1 MSPVA
6 PPVALVSLEADGQ
19 GLALMR
25 AGGYPLAF
33 PAFTWEVRANNR
45 NYHMQFKK
53 KFAFCLTKK
62 KYAGNAIKTAKYN
75 ILTFL
80 PLNLYEQFHRMAN
93 VYFVFVILLQ
103 TFPEISTLP
112 WYTLL
117 FPLSCLLII
126 RGLRDLIDDITLISV
141 IFNILTNGCIPRA
154 VTKVTETSTADH
166 VKSCL
171 GRAERGFGGNV
182 FDSANSYHL
191 PESAEGVAIPL
202 FCWQKWR
209 DICVGDIVRLHK
221 DSFVPADM
229 LLLCSSEPS
238 SLCYVETADI
248 DGETNLKFRQALL
261 VTHQELVSEESLA
274 TFDGESLR
282 RVRMRLSHRNGIGS
296 ALGSLSPLA
305 PSAASPTRGCTCFCV
320 QGWRVVHAKRPCM
333 EALSQQGRVTCEE
346 PNSRLHSFTGTLE
359 WRGETYSLDS
369 EKILLR
375 GCKLRNTDVC
385 YGLVIYAGF
394 DSKIMRNCGKI
405 KRKKTKLDRMM
416 DRLVI
421 IVSVVQTPALVH
433 RLPGVAHKFSHESLL
448 AWLMLIFLNLTN
460 FAQNV
465 LGLTCYGY
473 MPTLCPQ
480 PQSNPLDPGAGAFRV
495 SNPSGA
501 ALLTHNHAGL
511 RRRCVLRNLQ
521 VVPHLRFLSVITSQ
535 TGHEHP
541 SVCWMSSE
549 DQLQAQGH
557 LSAGLQLNETNSL
570 EGAMIFLVLLVTSLC
585 LAVAS
590 GFWARMFQEKHSYL
604 SALYKHTTPF
614 QQAFFNFWGFT
625 ILLSIIIPMSM
636 YITFEFIY
644 LVNSS
649 FINWDLEMYYAVK
662 DIPAKA
668 RSTSLNDQLGQIEY
682 IFSDKTGTL
691 TQNIMSFKKCC
702 INGTIYG
709 NFWWKPVCR
718 DSGVGTWVPAQVAS
732 TGQAEEP
739 QGDGPV
745 QAQAMRTNSHRC
757 VTPLSNVTH
766 GQTLSLTGAKAVED
780 VDYTGHPPS
789 PVSGLTWS
797 RCREKLDFYD
807 VTLLEAIRQD
817 SDPVLREFLRLLAL
831 CHTVM
836 VEEKGDQLVYQ
847 AASPDE
853 EALVLAARNLGYVFL
868 ARTQDTIT
876 ISELGKKRTYKVL
889 AMLDFNSDRK
899 RMSVLVRDPQGTIRL
914 YTKGADT
921 VILER
926 LQRRGPNE
934 TITEMA
940 LDEPHLHMGQGL
952 KRTSNPLVFCKDQLH
967 CKDAHGDAHFA
978 EETLRT
984 LCLASKEVS
993 EAEYSEWSRRHRE
1006 ASILLQDR
1014 ARELDKLYEEME
1026 QNLQLLGATAIEDK
1040 LQDGV
1045 PETIQLLQLGN
1056 IKVWVLTGDKQETAV
1071 NIGYACKLLMD
1082 DMEILEEKEISEIL
1096 ESFLVNINHHD
1107 GSGEAP
1113 SSGRLSQQRSGTSCH
1128 KKKAI
1133 IISGDFLDKILHT
1146 GEVLKE
1152 QKGRL
1157 WRRLARC
1164 GATGSQEQGSL
1175 VEKAFVDLA
1184 TSCQAV
1190 ICCRV
1195 TPRQKALIVQLVK
1208 KHKKAITLAIG
1219 DGANDVNMIK
1229 TADIG
1234 VGISGLEGMQAVQ
1247 CSDYALAQFSYLQR
1261 LLLVHGRWAYLRI
1274 CKFLRYFFYKTFAGL
1289 MAQVWFAFHSGF
1301 TAQPLY
1307 EGWFL
1312 ALYNIFYTAYPV
1324 LSVGLLEQDVSAKKS
1339 LEFPELYV
1347 IGQKDELFN
1356 YRIFGVT
1363 VLHGVSTSLASFYIA
1378 LWAFE
1383 DSVGSKAVG
1392 DYESFAVTVAT
1403 SALLSVLMEIILDT
1417 KFWTALSFLMVTAS
1431 LLLFCL
1437 FSFLTQSGDAFR
1449 IAPAI
1454 FPFPNASRNALTD
1467 PYVLLVVLLSL
1478 VVNTIPS
1485 LTIRSYGTIMGKA
1498 STQQGAA
1505 GDGKG
1510 KVPQGS
1516 HCLGRSG
1523 GTSPL
1528 LGGTTQLVVVSHNT
1542 GVQKIRLKARQEPEP
1557 SVELRAHVPH
1567 GSFHRRSSY
1576 AFSHQEGYANLI
1588 TRGHSLRAGG
1598 THSAAPS
1605 LLHPET
1611 TPAVSSLPSPLA

>member
-1 MSPVA
+1 MAEQDPASDCPCGKKQ
-6 PPVALVSLEADGQ
+6 L
-19 GLALMR
+19 
-25 AGGYPLAF
+25 
-33 PAFTWEVRANNR
+33 PAFTWEVKANDR
-45 NYHMQFKK
+45 NYHTQFKK
-53 KFAFCLTKK
+53 KFAFCLSKK
-62 KYAGNAIKTAKYN
+62 KYAGNAIRTAKYN
-75 ILTFL
+75 IFTFL

-117 FPLSCLLII
+117 FPLGCLLTI
-126 RGLRDLIDDITLISV
+126 RGLRDLIDDIGRHRSDR
-141 IFNILTNGCIPRA
+141 NINSRPCEILSG
-154 VTKVTETSTADH
+154 
-166 VKSCL
+166 KS
-171 GRAERGFGGNV
+171 F
-182 FDSANSYHL
+182 H
-191 PESAEGVAIPL
+191 
-202 FCWQKWR
+202 WQKWR
-209 DICVGDIVRLHK
+209 DICVGDIVRLRK
-221 DSFVPADM
+221 ESFVPADM

-248 DGETNLKFRQALL
+248 DGETNLKFRQALQ
-261 VTHQELVSEESLA
+261 VTHQELVSEESIA
-274 TFDGESLR
+274 AFD
-282 RVRMRLSHRNGIGS
+282 
-296 ALGSLSPLA
+296 
-305 PSAASPTRGCTCFCV
+305 
-320 QGWRVVHAKRPCM
+320 
-333 EALSQQGRVTCEE
+333 GRVTCEE
-346 PNSRLHSFTGTLE
+346 PNSRMHSFTGTLE
-359 WRGETYSLDS
+359 WRGETHSLDS
-369 EKILLR
+369 KRILLR

-421 IVSVVQTPALVH
+421 I
-433 RLPGVAHKFSHESLL
+433 
-448 AWLMLIFLNLTN
+448 
-460 FAQNV
+460 
-465 LGLTCYGY
+465 
-473 MPTLCPQ
+473 
-480 PQSNPLDPGAGAFRV
+480 
-495 SNPSGA
+495 
-501 ALLTHNHAGL
+501 
-511 RRRCVLRNLQ
+511 
-521 VVPHLRFLSVITSQ
+521 
-535 TGHEHP
+535 
-541 SVCWMSSE
+541 
-549 DQLQAQGH
+549 
-557 LSAGLQLNETNSL
+557 
-570 EGAMIFLVLLVTSLC
+570 IFLVLLVMSLC
-585 LAVAS
+585 LAIAS
-590 GFWARMFQEKHSYL
+590 GFWAKMFQEKHSYL
-604 SALYKHTTPF
+604 SALYKHTTPA

-644 LVNSS
+644 LVNSF
-649 FINWDLEMYYAVK
+649 FINWDLEMYYAAK

-691 TQNIMSFKKCC
+691 TQNVMSFKKCC

-709 NFWWKPVCR
+709 AGAGTGRENKQP
-718 DSGVGTWVPAQVAS
+718 SG
-732 TGQAEEP
+732 
-739 QGDGPV
+739 
-745 QAQAMRTNSHRC
+745 
-757 VTPLSNVTH
+757 
-766 GQTLSLTGAKAVED
+766 
-780 VDYTGHPPS
+780 
-789 PVSGLTWS
+789 SGLTWS
-797 RCREKLDFYD
+797 HRGEKKLDFCD
-807 VTLLEAIRQD
+807 ATLLEAARRD

-876 ISELGKKRTYKVL
+876 ISELGVKRTYKVL

-899 RMSVLVRDPQGTIRL
+899 RMSVLVRDPQGMIRL

-934 TITEMA
+934 TFTERA
-940 LDEPHLHMGQGL
+940 LD
-952 KRTSNPLVFCKDQLH
+952 
-967 CKDAHGDAHFA
+967 HFA

-993 EAEYSEWSRRHRE
+993 EAEYSVWSRRHRE
-1006 ASILLQDR
+1006 ASVLLQDR
-1014 ARELDKLYEEME
+1014 AQELDKLYEEME

-1045 PETIQLLQLGN
+1045 PETIQLLKLGN
-1056 IKVWVLTGDKQETAV
+1056 IKVWVLTGDKQETAM
-1071 NIGYACKLLMD
+1071 NIGYACKLLTD

-1096 ESFLVNINHHD
+1096 KAYWVSNNNLSS
-1107 GSGEAP
+1107 SGEALC
-1113 SSGRLSQQRSGTSCH
+1113 SGRLSQQRPETSCH
-1128 KKKAI
+1128 KKRAL
-1133 IISGDFLDKILHT
+1133 IISGDLLDKILHM

-1152 QKGRL
+1152 KGRL
-1157 WRRLARC
+1157 WRWLACCR
-1164 GATGSQEQGSL
+1164 APGSQEQGSL

-1195 TPRQKALIVQLVK
+1195 TPKQKALIVQLVK
-1208 KHKKAITLAIG
+1208 KHKNAITLAIG

-1234 VGISGLEGMQAVQ
+1234 VGISGLEGIQAVQ

-1347 IGQKDELFN
+1347 IGQQDELFN
-1356 YRIFGVT
+1356 YRVFGVT
-1363 VLHGVSTSLASFYIA
+1363 LLHGVSTSLASFYIT

-1383 DSVGSKAVG
+1383 DRIGSKVVG

-1403 SALLSVLMEIILDT
+1403 SALLSVLVEIILDT

-1437 FSFLTQSGDAFR
+1437 FSFLTQSIDAFR
-1449 IAPAI
+1449 IAPAVFR
-1454 FPFPNASRNALTD
+1454 FPDASQNALTD
-1467 PYVLLVVLLSL
+1467 PYVLLVILLSL

-1485 LTIRSYGTIMGKA
+1485 LTVHSYRTVAGQTTIQQVPIA
-1498 STQQGAA
+1498 S
-1505 GDGKG
+1505 
-1510 KVPQGS
+1510 
-1516 HCLGRSG
+1516 L
-1523 GTSPL
+1523 
-1528 LGGTTQLVVVSHNT
+1528 
-1542 GVQKIRLKARQEPEP
+1542 QKIRLKAKREPEP
-1557 SVELRAHVPH
+1557 SVELRAHVPRR
-1567 GSFHRRSSY
+1567 SFHRRSSY
-1576 AFSHQEGYANLI
+1576 AFSHQEGYAGLI
-1588 TRGHSLRAGG
+1588 TRGDSLRARA
-1598 THSAAPS
+1598 TYSTAPG

-1611 TPAVSSLPSPLA
+1611 TPAFSSLPSPSA

>member
-1 MSPVA
+1 
-6 PPVALVSLEADGQ
+6 
-19 GLALMR
+19 
-25 AGGYPLAF
+25 
-33 PAFTWEVRANNR
+33 PAFTWEVRANDR
-45 NYHMQFKK
+45 NYHVQFKK

-75 ILTFL
+75 IFTFL

-117 FPLSCLLII
+117 FPLSCLLTI
-126 RGLRDLIDDITLISV
+126 RGLRDLIDDVGRHQSDR
-141 IFNILTNGCIPRA
+141 NINSRPCEILSG
-154 VTKVTETSTADH
+154 
-166 VKSCL
+166 KSF
-171 GRAERGFGGNV
+171 R
-182 FDSANSYHL
+182 
-191 PESAEGVAIPL
+191 
-202 FCWQKWR
+202 WQKWR

-221 DSFVPADM
+221 ESFVPADM

-274 TFDGESLR
+274 TFDGE
-282 RVRMRLSHRNGIGS
+282 
-296 ALGSLSPLA
+296 
-305 PSAASPTRGCTCFCV
+305 
-320 QGWRVVHAKRPCM
+320 
-333 EALSQQGRVTCEE
+333 VTCEE
-346 PNSRLHSFTGTLE
+346 PNSRMHSFTGTLE

-369 EKILLR
+369 ERILLR

-421 IVSVVQTPALVH
+421 I
-433 RLPGVAHKFSHESLL
+433 
-448 AWLMLIFLNLTN
+448 
-460 FAQNV
+460 
-465 LGLTCYGY
+465 
-473 MPTLCPQ
+473 
-480 PQSNPLDPGAGAFRV
+480 
-495 SNPSGA
+495 
-501 ALLTHNHAGL
+501 
-511 RRRCVLRNLQ
+511 
-521 VVPHLRFLSVITSQ
+521 
-535 TGHEHP
+535 
-541 SVCWMSSE
+541 
-549 DQLQAQGH
+549 
-557 LSAGLQLNETNSL
+557 
-570 EGAMIFLVLLVTSLC
+570 IFLVLLVTSLC
-585 LAVAS
+585 LAIAS

-604 SALYKHTTPF
+604 SALYKNTTPA

-644 LVNSS
+644 LVNSF

-691 TQNIMSFKKCC
+691 TQNMMSFKKCC

-709 NFWWKPVCR
+709 TGPGHENKQP
-718 DSGVGTWVPAQVAS
+718 SG
-732 TGQAEEP
+732 
-739 QGDGPV
+739 
-745 QAQAMRTNSHRC
+745 
-757 VTPLSNVTH
+757 
-766 GQTLSLTGAKAVED
+766 
-780 VDYTGHPPS
+780 
-789 PVSGLTWS
+789 SGLTWS
-797 RCREKLDFYD
+797 HHGEKKLDFCD
-807 VTLLEAIRQD
+807 ATLLEAAWRD

-868 ARTQDTIT
+868 ARTRDTIT

-934 TITEMA
+934 TFTEMA
-940 LDEPHLHMGQGL
+940 LE
-952 KRTSNPLVFCKDQLH
+952 R
-967 CKDAHGDAHFA
+967 FA

-993 EAEYSEWSRRHRE
+993 EVEYSKWSRRHRE
-1006 ASILLQDR
+1006 ASVLLQDR
-1014 ARELDKLYEEME
+1014 TRELDKLYEEME

-1045 PETIQLLQLGN
+1045 PETIQLLKLGN
-1056 IKVWVLTGDKQETAV
+1056 IKVWVLTGDKQETAM
-1071 NIGYACKLLMD
+1071 NIGYACKLLTD
-1082 DMEILEEKEISEIL
+1082 DMEILEEKEISSAPTIPSSHSEIL
-1096 ESFLVNINHHD
+1096 EAYWVSNNNLS
-1107 GSGEAP
+1107 GSGEVLC
-1113 SSGRLSQQRSGTSCH
+1113 SSRLSQPCPEALCH
-1128 KKKAI
+1128 KKRAVI
-1133 IISGDFLDKILHT
+1133 VSGDFLDKILHM

-1152 QKGRL
+1152 KKGWL
-1157 WRRLARC
+1157 WRRLACCR
-1164 GATGSQEQGSL
+1164 ATGPQEPGSL

-1195 TPRQKALIVQLVK
+1195 TPKQKALIVQLVK

-1312 ALYNIFYTAYPV
+1312 ALYNIFYTSYPV
-1324 LSVGLLEQDVSAKKS
+1324 LSMGLLEQDVSAKKS

-1347 IGQKDELFN
+1347 IGQQDELFN
-1356 YRIFGVT
+1356 YRVFGIT
-1363 VLHGVSTSLASFYIA
+1363 LLHGVSTSLASFYIA

-1383 DSVGSKAVG
+1383 DGIGSKVVG

-1403 SALLSVLMEIILDT
+1403 SALLSVLVEIILDT
-1417 KFWTALSFLMVTAS
+1417 KFWTVLSFLMVTAS

-1437 FSFLTQSGDAFR
+1437 FSFLTQSIDAFR
-1449 IAPAI
+1449 IAPAVFR
-1454 FPFPNASRNALTD
+1454 FPEASRNALTD
-1467 PYVLLVVLLSL
+1467 PYILLVVLLSL
-1478 VVNTIPS
+1478 VVNTVPS
-1485 LTIRSYGTIMGKA
+1485 LTVRLYRTITGKN
-1498 STQQGAA
+1498 TIQQ
-1505 GDGKG
+1505 
-1510 KVPQGS
+1510 
-1516 HCLGRSG
+1516 
-1523 GTSPL
+1523 
-1528 LGGTTQLVVVSHNT
+1528 N
-1542 GVQKIRLKARQEPEP
+1542 IRLKARQEPEP

-1576 AFSHQEGYANLI
+1576 AFSHQEGYAGLI
-1588 TRGHSLRAGG
+1588 TRGDSLRTGDTRRA
-1598 THSAAPS
+1598 T
-1605 LLHPET
+1605 
-1611 TPAVSSLPSPLA
+1611 

>member
-1 MSPVA
+1 MAA
-6 PPVALVSLEADGQ
+6 PDPASGCLHGKKRL
-19 GLALMR
+19 
-25 AGGYPLAF
+25 
-33 PAFTWEVRANNR
+33 PAFTWEVRANDR

-75 ILTFL
+75 IFTFL

-117 FPLSCLLII
+117 FPLSCLLTI
-126 RGLRDLIDDITLISV
+126 RGLRDLIDDIGRHQSDR
-141 IFNILTNGCIPRA
+141 NINSRPCEILSG
-154 VTKVTETSTADH
+154 
-166 VKSCL
+166 KSF
-171 GRAERGFGGNV
+171 R
-182 FDSANSYHL
+182 
-191 PESAEGVAIPL
+191 
-202 FCWQKWR
+202 WQKWR
-209 DICVGDIVRLHK
+209 DICVGDIVRLRK
-221 DSFVPADM
+221 ESFVPADM

-261 VTHQELVSEESLA
+261 VTHQELVSEESMA
-274 TFDGESLR
+274 TFD
-282 RVRMRLSHRNGIGS
+282 
-296 ALGSLSPLA
+296 
-305 PSAASPTRGCTCFCV
+305 
-320 QGWRVVHAKRPCM
+320 
-333 EALSQQGRVTCEE
+333 GRVTCEE
-346 PNSRLHSFTGTLE
+346 PNSRMHSFTGTLA
-359 WRGETYSLDS
+359 WRGETYPLDS
-369 EKILLR
+369 ERILLR

-421 IVSVVQTPALVH
+421 I
-433 RLPGVAHKFSHESLL
+433 
-448 AWLMLIFLNLTN
+448 
-460 FAQNV
+460 
-465 LGLTCYGY
+465 
-473 MPTLCPQ
+473 
-480 PQSNPLDPGAGAFRV
+480 
-495 SNPSGA
+495 
-501 ALLTHNHAGL
+501 
-511 RRRCVLRNLQ
+511 
-521 VVPHLRFLSVITSQ
+521 
-535 TGHEHP
+535 
-541 SVCWMSSE
+541 
-549 DQLQAQGH
+549 
-557 LSAGLQLNETNSL
+557 
-570 EGAMIFLVLLVTSLC
+570 IFLVLLVTSLC

-604 SALYKHTTPF
+604 SALYKHTTPA

-644 LVNSS
+644 LVNSC
-649 FINWDLEMYYAVK
+649 FINWDLEMYYADK

-691 TQNIMSFKKCC
+691 TQNVMSFKKCC

-709 NFWWKPVCR
+709 
-718 DSGVGTWVPAQVAS
+718 
-732 TGQAEEP
+732 TG
-739 QGDGPV
+739 
-745 QAQAMRTNSHRC
+745 
-757 VTPLSNVTH
+757 
-766 GQTLSLTGAKAVED
+766 
-780 VDYTGHPPS
+780 TGHENKQPPG
-789 PVSGLTWS
+789 SGLTWS
-797 RCREKLDFYD
+797 HHGEKKVDFCD
-807 VTLLEAIRQD
+807 TTLLEATRRD

-836 VEEKGDQLVYQ
+836 VEEKGDRLVYQ

-853 EALVLAARNLGYVFL
+853 EALVSAARNLGYVFL

-934 TITEMA
+934 IFTEMA
-940 LDEPHLHMGQGL
+940 LD
-952 KRTSNPLVFCKDQLH
+952 R
-967 CKDAHGDAHFA
+967 FA

-993 EAEYSEWSRRHRE
+993 EVEYSEWSRRHHE

-1045 PETIQLLQLGN
+1045 PETIQLLKLGN
-1056 IKVWVLTGDKQETAV
+1056 IKVWVLTGDKQETAM
-1071 NIGYACKLLMD
+1071 NIGYACKLLTD

-1096 ESFLVNINHHD
+1096 EVYWVSNNNLS
-1107 GSGEAP
+1107 GSGEALC
-1113 SSGRLSQQRSGTSCH
+1113 SGHLSQQRPEASCH
-1128 KKKAI
+1128 KKRAI
-1133 IISGDFLDKILHT
+1133 IISGDFLDKILQT

-1152 QKGRL
+1152 KGRL
-1157 WRRLARC
+1157 WRRLACCR
-1164 GATGSQEQGSL
+1164 ATGSQEQSSL

-1184 TSCQAV
+1184 TACQAV

-1195 TPRQKALIVQLVK
+1195 TPKQKALIVQLVK

-1324 LSVGLLEQDVSAKKS
+1324 LSMGLLEQDVSAKKS

-1347 IGQKDELFN
+1347 IGQQDELFN
-1356 YRIFGVT
+1356 YRVFGVT
-1363 VLHGVSTSLASFYIA
+1363 LLHGVSTSLASFYIA

-1383 DSVGSKAVG
+1383 DRIGSKAVG

-1437 FSFLTQSGDAFR
+1437 FSFLTQSIDAFR

-1454 FPFPNASRNALTD
+1454 FSFPDASRNALTD

-1478 VVNTIPS
+1478 VVNTVPS
-1485 LTIRSYGTIMGKA
+1485 LTVRLYRTIVGK
-1498 STQQGAA
+1498 
-1505 GDGKG
+1505 
-1510 KVPQGS
+1510 
-1516 HCLGRSG
+1516 
-1523 GTSPL
+1523 
-1528 LGGTTQLVVVSHNT
+1528 TTIQ
-1542 GVQKIRLKARQEPEP
+1542 QKIRLKARQEPEP
-1557 SVELRAHVPH
+1557 SVELRAHVPRS
-1567 GSFHRRSSY
+1567 SFHRRSSY
-1576 AFSHQEGYANLI
+1576 AFSHEEGYAGLI
-1588 TRGHSLRAGG
+1588 TRGDSLRSGG
-1598 THSAAPS
+1598 TRSTTPGP
-1605 LLHPET
+1605 LHPET
-1611 TPAVSSLPSPLA
+1611 TPALSSLPSPSA

>member
-1 MSPVA
+1 
-6 PPVALVSLEADGQ
+6 
-19 GLALMR
+19 
-25 AGGYPLAF
+25 
-33 PAFTWEVRANNR
+33 PAFTWEVRANDR

-75 ILTFL
+75 IFTFL
-80 PLNLYEQFHRMAN
+80 PLNLYEQFHRTAN

-103 TFPEISTLP
+103 TVPEISTLP

-117 FPLSCLLII
+117 FPLSCLLTI
-126 RGLRDLIDDITLISV
+126 RGLRDLIDDIGRHQSDKNV
-141 IFNILTNGCIPRA
+141 NSRPCEILSG
-154 VTKVTETSTADH
+154 
-166 VKSCL
+166 KSF
-171 GRAERGFGGNV
+171 R
-182 FDSANSYHL
+182 
-191 PESAEGVAIPL
+191 
-202 FCWQKWR
+202 WQKWR
-209 DICVGDIVRLHK
+209 DICVGDIVRLRK
-221 DSFVPADM
+221 ESFVPADM

-261 VTHQELVSEESLA
+261 VTHQELVSEESMA
-274 TFDGESLR
+274 AFDG
-282 RVRMRLSHRNGIGS
+282 
-296 ALGSLSPLA
+296 
-305 PSAASPTRGCTCFCV
+305 T
-320 QGWRVVHAKRPCM
+320 
-333 EALSQQGRVTCEE
+333 VTCEE

-359 WRGETYSLDS
+359 WRGETYSLDG
-369 EKILLR
+369 ERILLR

-405 KRKKTKLDRMM
+405 KRKKTKLDCMM

-421 IVSVVQTPALVH
+421 V
-433 RLPGVAHKFSHESLL
+433 
-448 AWLMLIFLNLTN
+448 
-460 FAQNV
+460 
-465 LGLTCYGY
+465 
-473 MPTLCPQ
+473 
-480 PQSNPLDPGAGAFRV
+480 
-495 SNPSGA
+495 
-501 ALLTHNHAGL
+501 
-511 RRRCVLRNLQ
+511 
-521 VVPHLRFLSVITSQ
+521 
-535 TGHEHP
+535 
-541 SVCWMSSE
+541 
-549 DQLQAQGH
+549 
-557 LSAGLQLNETNSL
+557 
-570 EGAMIFLVLLVTSLC
+570 IFLVLLVTSLC

-604 SALYKHTTPF
+604 SALYKNTTPA

-636 YITFEFIY
+636 YITLEFIY
-644 LVNSS
+644 LVNSF
-649 FINWDLEMYYAVK
+649 FINWDLEMYYALK

-691 TQNIMSFKKCC
+691 TQNVMSFKKCC

-709 NFWWKPVCR
+709 NFRWKQVCR
-718 DSGVGTWVPAQVAS
+718 DSWG
-732 TGQAEEP
+732 
-739 QGDGPV
+739 
-745 QAQAMRTNSHRC
+745 
-757 VTPLSNVTH
+757 
-766 GQTLSLTGAKAVED
+766 
-780 VDYTGHPPS
+780 
-789 PVSGLTWS
+789 SGLTWNHHG
-797 RCREKLDFYD
+797 EKLDFCD
-807 VTLLEAIRQD
+807 ATLVEAARRD
-817 SDPVLREFLRLLAL
+817 NDPVLREFLRLLAL

-853 EALVLAARNLGYVFL
+853 EALVLAAKDLGYVFL

-934 TITEMA
+934 TFTEMA
-940 LDEPHLHMGQGL
+940 LD
-952 KRTSNPLVFCKDQLH
+952 
-967 CKDAHGDAHFA
+967 HFA

-993 EAEYSEWSRRHRE
+993 EVEYSKWSRRHRE
-1006 ASILLQDR
+1006 ASVLLQDR

-1026 QNLQLLGATAIEDK
+1026 QDLQLLGVTAIEDK

-1045 PETIQLLQLGN
+1045 PETIQLLKLGN
-1056 IKVWVLTGDKQETAV
+1056 IKVWVLTGDKQETAM
-1071 NIGYACKLLMD
+1071 NIGYACKLLTD
-1082 DMEILEEKEISEIL
+1082 DMEILEEKEISSAPTTPSSHSEVL
-1096 ESFLVNINHHD
+1096 EAYWARNNNLS
-1107 GSGEAP
+1107 GSGEAQC
-1113 SSGRLSQQRSGTSCH
+1113 SSRLSQQHPEASCH
-1128 KKKAI
+1128 KKRAI
-1133 IISGDFLDKILHT
+1133 VISGDFLDKILHT

-1152 QKGRL
+1152 KKGWP
-1157 WRRLARC
+1157 WRWLACCR
-1164 GATGSQEQGSL
+1164 ATGSQEQGSL

-1195 TPRQKALIVQLVK
+1195 TPKQKALIVQLVK

-1307 EGWFL
+1307 EGWFI

-1347 IGQKDELFN
+1347 IGQQDELFN

-1363 VLHGVSTSLASFYIA
+1363 LLHGVSTSLASFYIA

-1383 DSVGSKAVG
+1383 DRVGSKAVG

-1403 SALLSVLMEIILDT
+1403 SALLSVLAEIILDT
-1417 KFWTALSFLMVTAS
+1417 KFWTVWSFLMVTAS

-1437 FSFLTQSGDAFR
+1437 FSFLTQSIDAFR

-1454 FPFPNASRNALTD
+1454 FRFPDASQNALTD

-1485 LTIRSYGTIMGKA
+1485 LTVHLYGTIAGKR
-1498 STQQGAA
+1498 TIQ
-1505 GDGKG
+1505 
-1510 KVPQGS
+1510 
-1516 HCLGRSG
+1516 
-1523 GTSPL
+1523 
-1528 LGGTTQLVVVSHNT
+1528 
-1542 GVQKIRLKARQEPEP
+1542 QKICLKAKRKPEP
-1557 SVELRAHVPH
+1557 LVELRAHVPR

-1576 AFSHQEGYANLI
+1576 AFSHQEGYAGLI
-1588 TRGHSLRAGG
+1588 TRGDSLRARA
-1598 THSAAPS
+1598 TRS
-1605 LLHPET
+1605 T
-1611 TPAVSSLPSPLA
+1611 T

>member
-1 MSPVA
+1 
-6 PPVALVSLEADGQ
+6 
-19 GLALMR
+19 
-25 AGGYPLAF
+25 
-33 PAFTWEVRANNR
+33 PAFTWEVRANDR

-75 ILTFL
+75 IFTFL

-93 VYFVFVILLQ
+93 VYFVFVIVLQ

-117 FPLSCLLII
+117 FPLSCLLTI
-126 RGLRDLIDDITLISV
+126 RGLRDLIDDVGRHQSDR
-141 IFNILTNGCIPRA
+141 NINSRPCEILAG
-154 VTKVTETSTADH
+154 
-166 VKSCL
+166 KSF
-171 GRAERGFGGNV
+171 R
-182 FDSANSYHL
+182 
-191 PESAEGVAIPL
+191 
-202 FCWQKWR
+202 WQKWR

-221 DSFVPADM
+221 ESFVPADM

-261 VTHQELVSEESLA
+261 VTHQELVSEESMA
-274 TFDGESLR
+274 TFDGE
-282 RVRMRLSHRNGIGS
+282 
-296 ALGSLSPLA
+296 
-305 PSAASPTRGCTCFCV
+305 
-320 QGWRVVHAKRPCM
+320 
-333 EALSQQGRVTCEE
+333 VTCEE
-346 PNSRLHSFTGTLE
+346 PNSRMHSFTGTLE

-369 EKILLR
+369 ERILLR

-421 IVSVVQTPALVH
+421 I
-433 RLPGVAHKFSHESLL
+433 
-448 AWLMLIFLNLTN
+448 
-460 FAQNV
+460 
-465 LGLTCYGY
+465 
-473 MPTLCPQ
+473 
-480 PQSNPLDPGAGAFRV
+480 
-495 SNPSGA
+495 
-501 ALLTHNHAGL
+501 
-511 RRRCVLRNLQ
+511 
-521 VVPHLRFLSVITSQ
+521 
-535 TGHEHP
+535 
-541 SVCWMSSE
+541 
-549 DQLQAQGH
+549 
-557 LSAGLQLNETNSL
+557 
-570 EGAMIFLVLLVTSLC
+570 IFLVLLVTSLC
-585 LAVAS
+585 LAIAS

-604 SALYKHTTPF
+604 SALYKNTTPA
-614 QQAFFNFWGFT
+614 QQAFFSFWGFT

-644 LVNSS
+644 LVNSF

-691 TQNIMSFKKCC
+691 TQNVMSFKKCC

-709 NFWWKPVCR
+709 NFWWK
-718 DSGVGTWVPAQVAS
+718 
-732 TGQAEEP
+732 
-739 QGDGPV
+739 QG
-745 QAQAMRTNSHRC
+745 
-757 VTPLSNVTH
+757 
-766 GQTLSLTGAKAVED
+766 
-780 VDYTGHPPS
+780 
-789 PVSGLTWS
+789 SGLTWS
-797 RCREKLDFYD
+797 HHGEKKLDFCD
-807 VTLLEAIRQD
+807 ATLLEAAWRD

-926 LQRRGPNE
+926 LRRRGPNE
-934 TITEMA
+934 TFTEMA
-940 LDEPHLHMGQGL
+940 LD
-952 KRTSNPLVFCKDQLH
+952 R
-967 CKDAHGDAHFA
+967 FA

-993 EAEYSEWSRRHRE
+993 EVEYSKWSRRHRE
-1006 ASILLQDR
+1006 ASVLLQDR
-1014 ARELDKLYEEME
+1014 TQELDKLYEEME

-1045 PETIQLLQLGN
+1045 PETIQLLKLGN
-1056 IKVWVLTGDKQETAV
+1056 IKVWVLTGDKQETAM
-1071 NIGYACKLLMD
+1071 NIGYACKLLTD
-1082 DMEILEEKEISEIL
+1082 DMEILEEKEISSAPTTPSSHSEIL
-1096 ESFLVNINHHD
+1096 EAYWASNNNLS
-1107 GSGEAP
+1107 GSGEVLC
-1113 SSGRLSQQRSGTSCH
+1113 SSRLSQPCPEASCH
-1128 KKKAI
+1128 KKRAI
-1133 IISGDFLDKILHT
+1133 IVSGDFLDKILHV

-1152 QKGRL
+1152 KKGWL
-1157 WRRLARC
+1157 WRRLACCR
-1164 GATGSQEQGSL
+1164 ATSPQEPGSL

-1195 TPRQKALIVQLVK
+1195 TPKQKALIVQLVK

-1312 ALYNIFYTAYPV
+1312 ALYNIFYTSYPV
-1324 LSVGLLEQDVSAKKS
+1324 LSMGLLEQDVSAKKS

-1347 IGQKDELFN
+1347 IGQQDELFN
-1356 YRIFGVT
+1356 YRVFGIT
-1363 VLHGVSTSLASFYIA
+1363 LLHGVSTSLASFYIA

-1383 DSVGSKAVG
+1383 DGIGSKVVG

-1403 SALLSVLMEIILDT
+1403 SALLSVLVEIILDT
-1417 KFWTALSFLMVTAS
+1417 KFWTVLSFLMVTAS

-1437 FSFLTQSGDAFR
+1437 FSFLTQSIDAFR
-1449 IAPAI
+1449 IAPAVFC
-1454 FPFPNASRNALTD
+1454 FPEASRNALTD
-1467 PYVLLVVLLSL
+1467 PYILLVVLLSL
-1478 VVNTIPS
+1478 VVNTVPS
-1485 LTIRSYGTIMGKA
+1485 LTVRLYRTITGKN
-1498 STQQGAA
+1498 TIQQ
-1505 GDGKG
+1505 
-1510 KVPQGS
+1510 
-1516 HCLGRSG
+1516 
-1523 GTSPL
+1523 
-1528 LGGTTQLVVVSHNT
+1528 N
-1542 GVQKIRLKARQEPEP
+1542 IRLKARQEPEP
-1557 SVELRAHVPH
+1557 PVELRAHVPH

-1576 AFSHQEGYANLI
+1576 AFSHQEGYAGLI
-1588 TRGHSLRAGG
+1588 TRGDSLRTGDTRRA
-1598 THSAAPS
+1598 T
-1605 LLHPET
+1605 
-1611 TPAVSSLPSPLA
+1611 

>member
-1 MSPVA
+1 P
-6 PPVALVSLEADGQ
+6 G
-19 GLALMR
+19 
-25 AGGYPLAF
+25 
-33 PAFTWEVRANNR
+33 FTWEVRANDR

-53 KFAFCLTKK
+53 KFAFCLTKR

-75 ILTFL
+75 VFTFL

-93 VYFVFVILLQ
+93 VYFIFVILLQ

-112 WYTLL
+112 WFTLL
-117 FPLSCLLII
+117 FPLSCLLTI
-126 RGLRDLIDDITLISV
+126 RGLRDLIDDIGRHQSDRNINSRPCE
-141 IFNILTNGCIPRA
+141 ILTG
-154 VTKVTETSTADH
+154 
-166 VKSCL
+166 KSF
-171 GRAERGFGGNV
+171 R
-182 FDSANSYHL
+182 
-191 PESAEGVAIPL
+191 
-202 FCWQKWR
+202 WQKWC
-209 DICVGDIVRLHK
+209 DICVGDIVRLRK
-221 DSFVPADM
+221 ESFVPADM

-261 VTHQELVSEESLA
+261 VTHQELVSEESMA
-274 TFDGESLR
+274 AFD
-282 RVRMRLSHRNGIGS
+282 
-296 ALGSLSPLA
+296 
-305 PSAASPTRGCTCFCV
+305 
-320 QGWRVVHAKRPCM
+320 
-333 EALSQQGRVTCEE
+333 GRVTCEE
-346 PNSRLHSFTGTLE
+346 PNSRMHSFTGTLE
-359 WRGETYSLDS
+359 WKGETYSLDS
-369 EKILLR
+369 DRVLLR
-375 GCKLRNTDVC
+375 GCKLRNTDLC

-405 KRKKTKLDRMM
+405 QRKKTKLDHMM

-421 IVSVVQTPALVH
+421 I
-433 RLPGVAHKFSHESLL
+433 
-448 AWLMLIFLNLTN
+448 
-460 FAQNV
+460 
-465 LGLTCYGY
+465 
-473 MPTLCPQ
+473 
-480 PQSNPLDPGAGAFRV
+480 
-495 SNPSGA
+495 
-501 ALLTHNHAGL
+501 
-511 RRRCVLRNLQ
+511 
-521 VVPHLRFLSVITSQ
+521 
-535 TGHEHP
+535 
-541 SVCWMSSE
+541 
-549 DQLQAQGH
+549 
-557 LSAGLQLNETNSL
+557 
-570 EGAMIFLVLLVTSLC
+570 IFLVLLVTSLG

-590 GFWARMFQEKHSYL
+590 GFWAKMFQEKHSYL
-604 SALYKHTTPF
+604 SALYKHTTPA
-614 QQAFFNFWGFT
+614 QQAFFNFWGFM

-644 LVNSS
+644 LVNSF
-649 FINWDLEMYYAVK
+649 FINWDLEMYYAAK

-709 NFWWKPVCR
+709 NSAWK
-718 DSGVGTWVPAQVAS
+718 
-732 TGQAEEP
+732 
-739 QGDGPV
+739 QGL
-745 QAQAMRTNSHRC
+745 R
-757 VTPLSNVTH
+757 
-766 GQTLSLTGAKAVED
+766 
-780 VDYTGHPPS
+780 
-789 PVSGLTWS
+789 LTWS
-797 RCREKLDFYD
+797 HHREKKLDFYD
-807 VTLLEAIRQD
+807 PVLLAAARRD

-836 VEEKGDQLVYQ
+836 VEEKDDQLVYQ

-853 EALVLAARNLGYVFL
+853 EALVLAARSLGYTFL

-926 LQRRGPNE
+926 LQRRGPDE
-934 TITEMA
+934 TFTERA
-940 LDEPHLHMGQGL
+940 LD
-952 KRTSNPLVFCKDQLH
+952 R
-967 CKDAHGDAHFA
+967 FA

-993 EAEYSEWSRRHRE
+993 EVEYSVWSRRHHE

-1014 ARELDKLYEEME
+1014 AQELDKLYEEME

-1045 PETIQLLQLGN
+1045 PETIQLLKLGN
-1056 IKVWVLTGDKQETAV
+1056 IKVWVLTGDKQETAM
-1071 NIGYACKLLMD
+1071 NIGYACKLLTD
-1082 DMEILEEKEISEIL
+1082 EMEILEEKEISSAPTTPSPHSEVL
-1096 ESFLVNINHHD
+1096 QAYWVSNNNL
-1107 GSGEAP
+1107 SRRGEVL
-1113 SSGRLSQQRSGTSCH
+1113 SSDRLSQQRPEASCH
-1128 KKKAI
+1128 KKRAL

-1152 QKGRL
+1152 KKGKL
-1157 WRRLARC
+1157 WQWLAC
-1164 GATGSQEQGSL
+1164 GKAMDSQEQGSL
-1175 VEKAFVDLA
+1175 VEKAFVDFA

-1195 TPRQKALIVQLVK
+1195 TPKQKALIVQLVK

-1234 VGISGLEGMQAVQ
+1234 VGISGQEGIQAVQ

-1347 IGQKDELFN
+1347 VGQQDELFN
-1356 YRIFGVT
+1356 YRVFGVT
-1363 VLHGVSTSLASFYIA
+1363 LLHGVSTSLASFYIA

-1383 DSVGSKAVG
+1383 DHVGTKAVG

-1403 SALLSVLMEIILDT
+1403 SALLSVLMEIILDI
-1417 KFWTALSFLMVTAS
+1417 KFWTVLSFLIVTTS
-1431 LLLFCL
+1431 LLSFCL
-1437 FSFLTQSGDAFR
+1437 FSFLTQSIDAFR

-1454 FPFPNASRNALTD
+1454 FRFPDASLNALTD

-1485 LTIRSYGTIMGKA
+1485 LTVRLYCTTVGK
-1498 STQQGAA
+1498 
-1505 GDGKG
+1505 
-1510 KVPQGS
+1510 
-1516 HCLGRSG
+1516 
-1523 GTSPL
+1523 TSI
-1528 LGGTTQLVVVSHNT
+1528 Q
-1542 GVQKIRLKARQEPEP
+1542 QKICLKSKREPEP
-1557 SVELRAHVPH
+1557 SVELRAHIPR

-1576 AFSHQEGYANLI
+1576 AFSHQEGYAGLI
-1588 TRGHSLRAGG
+1588 TRGDSLRARV
-1598 THSAAPS
+1598 T
-1605 LLHPET
+1605 
-1611 TPAVSSLPSPLA
+1611 

>member
-1 MSPVA
+1 MAEQDPASGCQHGKA
-6 PPVALVSLEADGQ
+6 QL
-19 GLALMR
+19 
-25 AGGYPLAF
+25 
-33 PAFTWEVRANNR
+33 PAFTWEVRANDR

-62 KYAGNAIKTAKYN
+62 KYTGNAIKTSKYN
-75 ILTFL
+75 IFTFL

-117 FPLSCLLII
+117 FPLSCLLTI
-126 RGLRDLIDDITLISV
+126 RGLRDLIDDIGRHQSDR
-141 IFNILTNGCIPRA
+141 NINSRPCEILSG
-154 VTKVTETSTADH
+154 
-166 VKSCL
+166 KSF
-171 GRAERGFGGNV
+171 R
-182 FDSANSYHL
+182 
-191 PESAEGVAIPL
+191 
-202 FCWQKWR
+202 WQKWR
-209 DICVGDIVRLHK
+209 DICVGDIVRLRK
-221 DSFVPADM
+221 ESFVPADM
-229 LLLCSSEPS
+229 LLLCSSEPN

-261 VTHQELVSEESLA
+261 VTHQELVNEESMA
-274 TFDGESLR
+274 AFDG
-282 RVRMRLSHRNGIGS
+282 
-296 ALGSLSPLA
+296 
-305 PSAASPTRGCTCFCV
+305 T
-320 QGWRVVHAKRPCM
+320 
-333 EALSQQGRVTCEE
+333 VTCEE
-346 PNSRLHSFTGTLE
+346 PNSRMHSFTGTLE

-369 EKILLR
+369 ERILLR
-375 GCKLRNTDVC
+375 GCKLRNTDIC

-421 IVSVVQTPALVH
+421 I
-433 RLPGVAHKFSHESLL
+433 
-448 AWLMLIFLNLTN
+448 
-460 FAQNV
+460 
-465 LGLTCYGY
+465 
-473 MPTLCPQ
+473 
-480 PQSNPLDPGAGAFRV
+480 
-495 SNPSGA
+495 
-501 ALLTHNHAGL
+501 
-511 RRRCVLRNLQ
+511 
-521 VVPHLRFLSVITSQ
+521 
-535 TGHEHP
+535 
-541 SVCWMSSE
+541 
-549 DQLQAQGH
+549 
-557 LSAGLQLNETNSL
+557 
-570 EGAMIFLVLLVTSLC
+570 IFLVLLVTSLC

-604 SALYKHTTPF
+604 SAFYKHTTPA

-644 LVNSS
+644 LVNSF

-709 NFWWKPVCR
+709 T
-718 DSGVGTWVPAQVAS
+718 GTGLETKQ
-732 TGQAEEP
+732 
-739 QGDGPV
+739 
-745 QAQAMRTNSHRC
+745 
-757 VTPLSNVTH
+757 
-766 GQTLSLTGAKAVED
+766 
-780 VDYTGHPPS
+780 PS
-789 PVSGLTWS
+789 PELCLFQGLGLTWS
-797 RCREKLDFYD
+797 HHGEKKLDFCD
-807 VTLLEAIRQD
+807 ATLLEAARRD

-853 EALVLAARNLGYVFL
+853 EALVLAARNLGYIFL

-921 VILER
+921 VILKR

-934 TITEMA
+934 TFTEMA
-940 LDEPHLHMGQGL
+940 LD
-952 KRTSNPLVFCKDQLH
+952 R
-967 CKDAHGDAHFA
+967 FA

-993 EAEYSEWSRRHRE
+993 EVEYSEWSRRHCE
-1006 ASILLQDR
+1006 ASVLLQDR

-1045 PETIQLLQLGN
+1045 PETIQLLKLGN
-1056 IKVWVLTGDKQETAV
+1056 IKVWVLTGDKRETAM
-1071 NIGYACKLLMD
+1071 NIGYACKLLTD

-1096 ESFLVNINHHD
+1096 EAYWVNNNHHHLG
-1107 GSGEAP
+1107 GSGEALH
-1113 SSGRLSQQRSGTSCH
+1113 SGRLSQQHPEVLGH
-1128 KKKAI
+1128 KKRAI
-1133 IISGDFLDKILHT
+1133 IISGDLLVRTKSFT
-1146 GEVLKE
+1146 RE
-1152 QKGRL
+1152 RC
-1157 WRRLARC
+1157 RRRRRGGGGGSWLAAGLRARRSR
-1164 GATGSQEQGSL
+1164 GL

-1195 TPRQKALIVQLVK
+1195 TPKQKALIVQLVK

-1347 IGQKDELFN
+1347 IGQQDELFN
-1356 YRIFGVT
+1356 YRVFGVT
-1363 VLHGVSTSLASFYIA
+1363 LLHGVSTSLASFYIA

-1383 DSVGSKAVG
+1383 DRVGSKAVG

-1403 SALLSVLMEIILDT
+1403 SALLSVLVEIILDT

-1437 FSFLTQSGDAFR
+1437 FSFLTQSIDAFR
-1449 IAPAI
+1449 TAPAI
-1454 FPFPNASRNALTD
+1454 FCFPDASRNALTD
-1467 PYVLLVVLLSL
+1467 PYILLVVLLSL

-1485 LTIRSYGTIMGKA
+1485 LTVHLYRTIMGK
-1498 STQQGAA
+1498 
-1505 GDGKG
+1505 
-1510 KVPQGS
+1510 
-1516 HCLGRSG
+1516 
-1523 GTSPL
+1523 
-1528 LGGTTQLVVVSHNT
+1528 TTIQ
-1542 GVQKIRLKARQEPEP
+1542 QKIRLKAKREPEP
-1557 SVELRAHVPH
+1557 SVELRAHVPRR
-1567 GSFHRRSSY
+1567 SFHRRSSY
-1576 AFSHQEGYANLI
+1576 AFSHQEGYAGLI
-1588 TRGHSLRAGG
+1588 TRGDSLRARATRSTIPGV
-1598 THSAAPS
+1598 
-1605 LLHPET
+1605 LHPEV
-1611 TPAVSSLPSPLA
+1611 TPALSTHPSPLA

>member
-1 MSPVA
+1 
-6 PPVALVSLEADGQ
+6 
-19 GLALMR
+19 
-25 AGGYPLAF
+25 
-33 PAFTWEVRANNR
+33 TWEVRANDR

-75 ILTFL
+75 IFTFL

-93 VYFVFVILLQ
+93 VYFVFVMLLQ
-103 TFPEISTLP
+103 TIPEISTLP

-117 FPLSCLLII
+117 FPLSCLLTI
-126 RGLRDLIDDITLISV
+126 RGLRDLIDDIGRHQSDR
-141 IFNILTNGCIPRA
+141 NINSRPCEILSG
-154 VTKVTETSTADH
+154 
-166 VKSCL
+166 KS
-171 GRAERGFGGNV
+171 F
-182 FDSANSYHL
+182 H
-191 PESAEGVAIPL
+191 
-202 FCWQKWR
+202 WQKWR
-209 DICVGDIVRLHK
+209 DICVGDIVRLRK
-221 DSFVPADM
+221 ESFVPADM

-261 VTHQELVSEESLA
+261 VTHQELVSEESMA
-274 TFDGESLR
+274 AFD
-282 RVRMRLSHRNGIGS
+282 
-296 ALGSLSPLA
+296 
-305 PSAASPTRGCTCFCV
+305 
-320 QGWRVVHAKRPCM
+320 
-333 EALSQQGRVTCEE
+333 GRVTCEE
-346 PNSRLHSFTGTLE
+346 PNSRMHSFTGTLE

-369 EKILLR
+369 ERILLR

-394 DSKIMRNCGKI
+394 DSKIMRNCGNI

-421 IVSVVQTPALVH
+421 I
-433 RLPGVAHKFSHESLL
+433 
-448 AWLMLIFLNLTN
+448 IF
-460 FAQNV
+460 V
-465 LGLTCYGY
+465 
-473 MPTLCPQ
+473 
-480 PQSNPLDPGAGAFRV
+480 
-495 SNPSGA
+495 
-501 ALLTHNHAGL
+501 
-511 RRRCVLRNLQ
+511 
-521 VVPHLRFLSVITSQ
+521 
-535 TGHEHP
+535 
-541 SVCWMSSE
+541 
-549 DQLQAQGH
+549 
-557 LSAGLQLNETNSL
+557 
-570 EGAMIFLVLLVTSLC
+570 VLLVTSLC
-585 LAVAS
+585 LAAAS

-604 SALYKHTTPF
+604 SAFYKHTTPA

-636 YITFEFIY
+636 YITLEFIY
-644 LVNSS
+644 LVNSF

-691 TQNIMSFKKCC
+691 TQNVMSFKKCC

-709 NFWWKPVCR
+709 NFWW
-718 DSGVGTWVPAQVAS
+718 TQVW
-732 TGQAEEP
+732 
-739 QGDGPV
+739 
-745 QAQAMRTNSHRC
+745 
-757 VTPLSNVTH
+757 
-766 GQTLSLTGAKAVED
+766 
-780 VDYTGHPPS
+780 
-789 PVSGLTWS
+789 LTWS
-797 RCREKLDFYD
+797 HHGEKKLDFCD
-807 VTLLEAIRQD
+807 TTLLEAARRD

-831 CHTVM
+831 CHTIM
-836 VEEKGDQLVYQ
+836 VEENQLVYQ

-853 EALVLAARNLGYVFL
+853 EALVLAARSLGYIFL

-876 ISELGKKRTYKVL
+876 ISELGMKRTYKVL

-926 LQRRGPNE
+926 LQKRGPNE
-934 TITEMA
+934 TFTEMA
-940 LDEPHLHMGQGL
+940 LD
-952 KRTSNPLVFCKDQLH
+952 R
-967 CKDAHGDAHFA
+967 FA

-993 EAEYSEWSRRHRE
+993 EAEYSAWSRRHHK
-1006 ASILLQDR
+1006 ASVLLQDR

-1045 PETIQLLQLGN
+1045 PETIQLLKLGN
-1056 IKVWVLTGDKQETAV
+1056 IKVWVLTGDKQETAM
-1071 NIGYACKLLMD
+1071 NIGYACKLLTD
-1082 DMEILEEKEISEIL
+1082 DMEILEEEEISEIL
-1096 ESFLVNINHHD
+1096 KAHWVSNNNL
-1107 GSGEAP
+1107 SRSSEALC
-1113 SSGRLSQQRSGTSCH
+1113 SSRLSQQHPEVLCH
-1128 KKKAI
+1128 KKRAL
-1133 IISGDFLDKILHT
+1133 IISGDFLVRLWVRSQPCVLSPKDKILHT

-1152 QKGRL
+1152 KKGRL
-1157 WRRLARC
+1157 WQRLACCR
-1164 GATGSQEQGSL
+1164 ATGSQEPGSL

-1195 TPRQKALIVQLVK
+1195 TPKQKALIVQLVK
-1208 KHKKAITLAIG
+1208 KHKAAITLAIG

-1247 CSDYALAQFSYLQR
+1247 CSDYTLAQFSYLQR

-1324 LSVGLLEQDVSAKKS
+1324 LSMGLLEQDVSAKKS

-1347 IGQKDELFN
+1347 IGQQDELFN
-1356 YRIFGVT
+1356 YRVFSVT
-1363 VLHGVSTSLASFYIA
+1363 LLHGVSTSLASFYIA

-1383 DSVGSKAVG
+1383 DRVGSKVVG
-1392 DYESFAVTVAT
+1392 DYESFAITVAT

-1417 KFWTALSFLMVTAS
+1417 KFWTVLSFLMVTAS
-1431 LLLFCL
+1431 LLLFCF
-1437 FSFLTQSGDAFR
+1437 FSFLTQSIDAFR
-1449 IAPAI
+1449 IAPTI
-1454 FPFPNASRNALTD
+1454 FRFPDASLNALTD

-1485 LTIRSYGTIMGKA
+1485 LTVRLYCTIMGK
-1498 STQQGAA
+1498 TTFQQVRA
-1505 GDGKG
+1505 G
-1510 KVPQGS
+1510 
-1516 HCLGRSG
+1516 R
-1523 GTSPL
+1523 
-1528 LGGTTQLVVVSHNT
+1528 
-1542 GVQKIRLKARQEPEP
+1542 EPEP
-1557 SVELRAHVPH
+1557 SVELCAHVLR
-1567 GSFHRRSSY
+1567 GSFHRRSRY
-1576 AFSHQEGYANLI
+1576 AFSHQEGYAGLI
-1588 TRGHSLRAGG
+1588 TRGDSLRAR
-1598 THSAAPS
+1598 
-1605 LLHPET
+1605 
-1611 TPAVSSLPSPLA
+1611 

>member
-1 MSPVA
+1 
-6 PPVALVSLEADGQ
+6 
-19 GLALMR
+19 
-25 AGGYPLAF
+25 
-33 PAFTWEVRANNR
+33 PAFTWEVRANDR

-53 KFAFCLTKK
+53 KFAFCLTKN

-75 ILTFL
+75 IFTFL

-117 FPLSCLLII
+117 FPLSCLLTI
-126 RGLRDLIDDITLISV
+126 RGLRDLIDDIGRHQSDR
-141 IFNILTNGCIPRA
+141 NINNRPCEILSG
-154 VTKVTETSTADH
+154 
-166 VKSCL
+166 KS
-171 GRAERGFGGNV
+171 
-182 FDSANSYHL
+182 
-191 PESAEGVAIPL
+191 
-202 FCWQKWR
+202 FCWQKWC
-209 DICVGDIVRLHK
+209 DICVGDIVRLRK
-221 DSFVPADM
+221 ESFVPADL

-261 VTHQELVSEESLA
+261 VTHQELVSEESMA
-274 TFDGESLR
+274 SFDGE
-282 RVRMRLSHRNGIGS
+282 
-296 ALGSLSPLA
+296 
-305 PSAASPTRGCTCFCV
+305 
-320 QGWRVVHAKRPCM
+320 
-333 EALSQQGRVTCEE
+333 VTCEE
-346 PNSRLHSFTGTLE
+346 PNSRMHSFTGTLE
-359 WRGETYSLDS
+359 WRGETFSLDS
-369 EKILLR
+369 ERILLR
-375 GCKLRNTDVC
+375 GCKIRNTDVC

-421 IVSVVQTPALVH
+421 I
-433 RLPGVAHKFSHESLL
+433 
-448 AWLMLIFLNLTN
+448 IF
-460 FAQNV
+460 V
-465 LGLTCYGY
+465 
-473 MPTLCPQ
+473 
-480 PQSNPLDPGAGAFRV
+480 
-495 SNPSGA
+495 
-501 ALLTHNHAGL
+501 
-511 RRRCVLRNLQ
+511 
-521 VVPHLRFLSVITSQ
+521 
-535 TGHEHP
+535 
-541 SVCWMSSE
+541 
-549 DQLQAQGH
+549 
-557 LSAGLQLNETNSL
+557 
-570 EGAMIFLVLLVTSLC
+570 VLLVTSLC

-590 GFWARMFQEKHSYL
+590 GFWAKTFQEKHTYL
-604 SALYKHTTPF
+604 SGLYKHTTPA

-625 ILLSIIIPMSM
+625 ILLSIIVPMSM

-644 LVNSS
+644 LVNSF
-649 FINWDLEMYYAVK
+649 FINWDLEMYYAAK

-691 TQNIMSFKKCC
+691 TQNVMTFKKCC

-709 NFWWKPVCR
+709 NFGWEHVFCPCLL
-718 DSGVGTWVPAQVAS
+718 
-732 TGQAEEP
+732 
-739 QGDGPV
+739 QGLRLTRND
-745 QAQAMRTNSHRC
+745 
-757 VTPLSNVTH
+757 H
-766 GQTLSLTGAKAVED
+766 GKKK
-780 VDYTGHPPS
+780 VDF
-789 PVSGLTWS
+789 
-797 RCREKLDFYD
+797 CDMK
-807 VTLLEAIRQD
+807 LLEAARRD

-853 EALVLAARNLGYVFL
+853 EALVLAARNLGYIFL
-868 ARTQDTIT
+868 ARTQDSIT
-876 ISELGKKRTYKVL
+876 ISELGIKRTYKVL

-934 TITEMA
+934 TFTEMA
-940 LDEPHLHMGQGL
+940 LD
-952 KRTSNPLVFCKDQLH
+952 R
-967 CKDAHGDAHFA
+967 FA

-993 EAEYSEWSRRHRE
+993 EAEYRVWSGRHYE
-1006 ASILLQDR
+1006 ASVLLQDR
-1014 ARELDKLYEEME
+1014 RRELDKLYEEME

-1045 PETIQLLQLGN
+1045 PETIQLLKLGN
-1056 IKVWVLTGDKQETAV
+1056 LKVWVLTGDKQETAM
-1071 NIGYACKLLMD
+1071 NIGYACKLLTD
-1082 DMEILEEKEISEIL
+1082 DMEILEEKDIGID
-1096 ESFLVNINHHD
+1096 HRG
-1107 GSGEAP
+1107 GSGEALCGGHLP
-1113 SSGRLSQQRSGTSCH
+1113 QQHPEALHH
-1128 KKKAI
+1128 KKRALI
-1133 IISGDFLDKILHT
+1133 INGDFLDKILHT

-1152 QKGRL
+1152 KKGQL
-1157 WRRLARC
+1157 WRWLACYRD
-1164 GATGSQEQGSL
+1164 AGSQEQSSL

-1195 TPRQKALIVQLVK
+1195 TPKQKALIVQLVK

-1247 CSDYALAQFSYLQR
+1247 CSDYSLAQFSYLQR

-1324 LSVGLLEQDVSAKKS
+1324 LSMGLLEQDVSAKKS
-1339 LEFPELYV
+1339 LEFPELYA
-1347 IGQKDELFN
+1347 IGQQDELFN
-1356 YRIFGVT
+1356 YRVFGIAL
-1363 VLHGVSTSLASFYIA
+1363 LHGVSTSFASFYIA

-1383 DSVGSKAVG
+1383 DHVGGKVVG
-1392 DYESFAVTVAT
+1392 DYESFAVTVAA

-1417 KFWTALSFLMVTAS
+1417 KFWTVLSFLMVTAS

-1437 FSFLTQSGDAFR
+1437 FSFVTQSIDAFR
-1449 IAPAI
+1449 IAPNI
-1454 FPFPNASRNALTD
+1454 FTFPDASRNALTD
-1467 PYVLLVVLLSL
+1467 PYVLLVILLSL

-1485 LTIRSYGTIMGKA
+1485 LTVRLYHTIMGR
-1498 STQQGAA
+1498 STIQQI
-1505 GDGKG
+1505 
-1510 KVPQGS
+1510 
-1516 HCLGRSG
+1516 C
-1523 GTSPL
+1523 
-1528 LGGTTQLVVVSHNT
+1528 
-1542 GVQKIRLKARQEPEP
+1542 LKAKQEPEP
-1557 SVELRAHVPH
+1557 PVELRAHAPRS
-1567 GSFHRRSSY
+1567 SFHRRSSY
-1576 AFSHQEGYANLI
+1576 AFSHQEGYASLI
-1588 TRGHSLRAGG
+1588 TRGASLRSRG
-1598 THSAAPS
+1598 THSS
-1605 LLHPET
+1605 
-1611 TPAVSSLPSPLA
+1611 